1 MDKMFAFSAFDQ
13 IPELLTQPLLLI
25 AGSKADTKVFSDQ
38 AYELSKGPKELFV
51 VDGATHIAL
60 YDVPKYVDQA
70 IPKMAEF
77 FAVL

>member
-1 MDKMFAFSAFDQ
+1 M
-13 IPELLTQPLLLI
+13 
-25 AGSKADTKVFSDQ
+25 FSDQ
-38 AYELSKGPKELFV
+38 AYALSEGPKELFV

-60 YDVPKYVDQA
+60 YDVPEYVDQA

>member
-1 MDKMFAFSAFDQ
+1 MFAFSAFDQ
-13 IPELLTQPLLLI
+13 IPEQ
-25 AGSKADTKVFSDQ
+25 
-38 AYELSKGPKELFV
+38 LSKGPKELFV
-51 VDGATHIAL
+51 VDGVTHIAP